1 LSPDAYAEY
10 AIKASET
17 KPLRGHQH

>member
-1 LSPDAYAEY
+1 MSLDAYAEY
-10 AIKASET
+10 AIKANKT